1 LNGQSDDNSDTRLL
15 AAGAFLKYLKEYISE
30 GILSLIC
37 IAICGKIL
45 DRELFYF
52 QQRPT
57 GGQHTLYKTEGA

>member
-1 LNGQSDDNSDTRLL
+1 MIVSPGFWQPGLSSPGLNGQSDDNSDPSLL

-45 DRELFYF
+45 GRELFYF
-52 QQRPT
+52 
-57 GGQHTLYKTEGA
+57 